1 VAAGLEHLWQL
12 ISGWVQDTLG
22 VPPSVLSKIMW
33 SAAVLM
39 GILAVRWVVAR
50 IVDRRVKEPARRY
63 IIIKTVSY
71 LLGFV
76 LVLALIRIWL
86 GGVSG
91 LAAYFGIVSAGL
103 AIALQD
109 PLTNIAGWIF
119 ISMRKPFVLGDR
131 VQIGSHAGDVV
142 DIGLFQFSIVE
153 VGNWV
158 DAEQSTGRLIHL
170 PNASVFR
177 EAVANYTQGF
187 NFIWNEVPVVV
198 TFESNWKKAKK
209 ILSEI
214 AQRYTAIK
222 SEHAAEQVRRAASK
236 FLIYFQHLTP
246 IVWTS
251 AIDYGVK
258 LTIRYLC
265 HPRQR
270 RSSESAIWEAVL
282 EEFSKCPD
290 IDFAYPTQR
299 FFDNVRE
306 GKPRLRPADEG
317 R

>member
-1 VAAGLEHLWQL
+1 MADLLQQIWSTVSAWFEK
-12 ISGWVQDTLG
+12 TLG
-22 VPPSVLSKIMW
+22 IPTAVLAKLTWSVL
-33 SAAVLM
+33 AAITFVV
-39 GILAVRWVVAR
+39 VRWLVGRAVE
-50 IVDRRVKEPARRY
+50 RRVQETARRY
-63 IIIKTVSY
+63 IILKTTSY
-71 LLGFV
+71 LLGFLLLIV
-76 LVLALIRIWL
+76 LVRIWL
-86 GGVSG
+86 GGVTG
-91 LAAYFGIVSAGL
+91 LAAYFGILSAGL

-109 PLTNIAGWIF
+109 PLTNVAGWIF
-119 ISMRKPFVLGDR
+119 ISVRKPFVLGDR
-131 VQIGSHAGDVV
+131 VQIGQHAGDVV

-158 DAEQSTGRLIHL
+158 GGEQSTGRLIHL

-198 TFESNWKKAKK
+198 TFESNWQKAKE
-209 ILSEI
+209 ILTEI

-236 FLIYFQHLTP
+236 FLIYFQHLAP

-251 AIDYGVK
+251 VIEYGVK

-270 RSSESAIWEAVL
+270 RSSESAIWEAIL
-282 EEFSKCPD
+282 QEFAKCPD

-299 FFDNVRE
+299 FYDNLQE
-306 GKPRLRPADEG
+306 GKPGLRPRTEAS
-317 R
+317 